1 MKNIY
6 RKTYMDKLIS
16 LKDKQIIK
24 VITGIRRAGKST
36 ILKDFYNYL
45 IKNDVDKKNIIFIN
59 FDDANYKYLLDAD
72 KLHEYVI
79 SNTDESKNNY
89 IILDEIQNVPNFQK
103 CIDSLFLRDYLDI
116 YITGSNSYMLSRRTC
131 NISYR
136 KIYSNSCTTSFFQR
150 VFKLL
155 WRI

>member
-1 MKNIY
+1 
-6 RKTYMDKLIS
+6 MDKLIS

>member
-1 MKNIY
+1 
-6 RKTYMDKLIS
+6 MDKLIS

-45 IKNDVDKKNIIFIN
+45 LKNDVDKENVIFIN

-116 YITGSNSYMLSRRTC
+116 YITGSNSYMLSRRAC

-136 KIYSNSCTTSFFQR
+136 KIYSNSYITSFF
-150 VFKLL
+150 
-155 WRI
+155 